1 MESIQALPLAYQL
14 TKRPMLLFISLL
26 VCLLIGSALIGF
38 RQLLRLE
45 HLNQSR
51 VLNGLLIA
59 AVILTIM
66 SVAHLSGLFT
76 QAIAAKVT
84 MSLYTLAGGF
94 FIGYGIKLI
103 SVRDSAGNIE
113 YMHRSFW
120 VDVAPNLIAVALF
133 VFGIY
138 RTGLL
143 QWEFFTGIG
152 ITSGIS
158 LIGFGFWGWTVRVVP
173 EFRTNGMLVLD
184 KFIKWEHV
192 VAYSWASEEILQIEY
207 LNKSKKIS
215 EFRTYIPPEDQLI
228 IERILGKK
236 IKEYEE
242 KRKQLMLD

>member
-1 MESIQALPLAYQL
+1 MV
-14 TKRPMLLFISLL
+14 LFISLMVFL
-26 VCLLIGSALIGF
+26 FLGGALIGF
-38 RQLLRLE
+38 RQLMRLE
-45 HLNQSR
+45 HLSRSR

-59 AVILTIM
+59 AVTLTIM

-84 MSLYTLAGGF
+84 MSLYTIAGGF
-94 FIGYGIKLI
+94 FMGYGTKLI
-103 SVRDSAGNIE
+103 SMRGSAGDIE

-120 VDVAPNLIAVALF
+120 VDVAPNLIAVGLF

-143 QWEFFTGIG
+143 HWEFFTGIG
-152 ITSGIS
+152 ITSGVS

-184 KFIKWEHV
+184 KLVKWKKII
-192 VAYSWASEEILQIEY
+192 AYNWVSEETLQIEY
-207 LNKSKKIS
+207 LNDDKKIS

-228 IERILGKK
+228 IERLLGKK

-242 KRKQLMLD
+242 ERKQLMLDEDKG